1 MPDIQ
6 FGQLQ
11 ADLPSYENTGSI
23 QVDNVIPL
31 AVGYKSFPSFTALSS
46 NALTNNATGLFSSIG
61 DDGTINY
68 AGDQGKLYRMS
79 GLAFSDISKS
89 GGYFSKTTE
98 GSRDFWSFTQFGDNI
113 ICSNGTDPI
122 QKINEKT
129 DTLFSNL
136 VTFTAK
142 YLGVVRD
149 FVFSGFV
156 TEYEAKKDFNSN
168 AISSNAITI
177 SSHGYLTGDTV
188 VYDKNSNTALTNLVD
203 KATYYVVK
211 IDANSIKLATT
222 NLNAVTTV
230 VIVLTATAG
239 SETHKLE
246 KSIIYNQRVKWS
258 AINDS
263 SDWTPSGDT
272 QSGYQ
277 DIVGSHGSV
286 MAIVGGES
294 YAVIFMERAIYRMDY
309 VGTPLIF
316 QFSKVADNIGAFI
329 PKSVVSFGSDI
340 FFLAQDGFYKLSGGD
355 TLAPIGNGKVDDYF
369 FNDLSSDLDG
379 VSSAIDPNNSVAVW
393 SYRGSGADGTND
405 INNKLLIYNY
415 SVDKWATGSGLSIQF
430 ISSGSQEAFDTLE
443 KLDVLGDLDALPK
456 TLDSYYY
463 SSGVYGL
470 AGFNSEKKFG
480 KFLGG
485 SLPATIDT
493 TEFQGAKN
501 SRSAITNVRPIVDA
515 KTSSSVTVTVTPIT
529 RNTQIESIAV
539 GSPVS
544 IQSNGDCP
552 MRSSSR
558 YHRLRVKTTGN
569 FLTMSGVDVTAK
581 PTGKR

>member
-31 AVGYKSFPSFTALSS
+31 QVGYKSFPSFTALSS

-113 ICSNGTDPI
+113 IATNGTDPI

-149 FVFSGFV
+149 FVFSGYV

-188 VYDKNSNTALTNLVD
+188 VYDRNGNTALTNLVD

-246 KSIIYNQRVKWS
+246 KSIIYNQRIKWS

-329 PKSVVSFGSDI
+329 PKSIVSFGSDI

-355 TLAPIGNGKVDDYF
+355 TLTPIGNGKVDNF
-369 FNDLSSDLDG
+369 FYSDLSSDIDG
-379 VSSAIDPNNSVAVW
+379 VSSAIDPNNSIAVW
-393 SYRGSGADGTND
+393 SYRGAGAEGTND

-415 SVDKWATGSGLSIQF
+415 SVDKWATGSGLDVQF

-443 KLDVLGDLDALPK
+443 KLDVLGDLDSLPK

>member
-31 AVGYKSFPSFTALSS
+31 AIGYKSFPSFTPLSS

-79 GLAFSDISKS
+79 GLAFSDVSKS
-89 GGYFSKTTE
+89 GGYNSKTTE

-122 QKINEKT
+122 QKLNEKT
-129 DTLFSNL
+129 DTLFSDL
-136 VTFTAK
+136 VTFTVK
-142 YLGVVRD
+142 YLGIVRD
-149 FVFSGFV
+149 FVFSGYV
-156 TEYEAKKDFNSN
+156 TEYEAKKSFDSN
-168 AISSNAITI
+168 TISSNAITI

-188 VYDKNSNTALTNLVD
+188 VYDKNGNTALTNLVD
-203 KATYYVVK
+203 KQTYYVVK
-211 IDANSIKLATT
+211 IDANTIKLATT
-222 NLNAVTTV
+222 NLNAVTTT
-230 VIVLTATAG
+230 VITLSATGG
-239 SETHKLE
+239 SQTHKLE
-246 KSIIYNQRVKWS
+246 KAVIYNQRVKWS
-258 AINDS
+258 GINDS
-263 SDWTPSGDT
+263 STWTPSGDT
-272 QSGYQ
+272 QSGFQ

-329 PKSVVSFGSDI
+329 PKSVVSFGSEI

-355 TLAPIGNGKVDDYF
+355 TLAPIGNGKVDDFF
-369 FNDLSSDLDG
+369 FNDLSSSIDG
-379 VSSAIDPNNSVAVW
+379 VSSAIDPNNSIAIW
-393 SYRGSGADGTND
+393 SYRGAGAEGTSD
-405 INNKLLIYNY
+405 VNNKLLIYNY
-415 SVDKWATGSGLSIQF
+415 SVDKWATGSGLDVQF

-485 SLPATIDT
+485 SLSATIDT
-493 TEFQGAKN
+493 TEFQGAKD

-515 KTSSSVTVTVTPIT
+515 KTSSAVTVTVTPIT
-529 RNTQIESIAV
+529 RNTQVESITV

-544 IQSNGDCP
+544 IQSSGDCP

-569 FLTMSGVDVTAK
+569 FLTMSGVDVTSKA
-581 PTGKR
+581 TGKR

>member
-188 VYDKNSNTALTNLVD
+188 VYDKNGNTALTNLVD

-258 AINDS
+258 ALNDS
-263 SDWTPSGDT
+263 SDWVVSGDT

>member
-31 AVGYKSFPSFTALSS
+31 QVGYKSFPSFTALSS

-113 ICSNGTDPI
+113 IATNGTDPI

-149 FVFSGFV
+149 FVFSGYV

-188 VYDKNSNTALTNLVD
+188 VYDRNGNTALTNLVD
-203 KATYYVVK
+203 KTTYYVVK
-211 IDANSIKLATT
+211 IDANTIKLATT

-246 KSIIYNQRVKWS
+246 KSIIYNQRIKWS

-263 SDWTPSGDT
+263 SDWVASGDT

-286 MAIVGGES
+286 QAIVGGES

-329 PKSVVSFGSDI
+329 PKSIVSFGSDI

-355 TLAPIGNGKVDDYF
+355 TLVPIGNGRVDNYF

-393 SYRGSGADGTND
+393 SYRGAGAEGTSD

-415 SVDKWATGSGLSIQF
+415 SVDKWATGSGLDVQF

-443 KLDVLGDLDALPK
+443 KLDVLGDLDSLPK

-493 TEFQGAKN
+493 TEFQGAKD

-515 KTSSSVTVTVTPIT
+515 KTSQSVVVTVTPIT
-529 RNTQIESIAV
+529 RNTQTETITV

-544 IQSNGDCP
+544 IQSSGDCP

-558 YHRLRVKTTGN
+558 YHRIRVKTTGN

>member
-31 AVGYKSFPSFTALSS
+31 QVGYKSFPSFTALSS

-113 ICSNGTDPI
+113 IATNGTDPI

-149 FVFSGFV
+149 FVFSGYV

-188 VYDKNSNTALTNLVD
+188 VYDKNGNTALTNLVD

-246 KSIIYNQRVKWS
+246 KSIIYNQRIKWS
-258 AINDS
+258 ALNDS

-277 DIVGSHGSV
+277 EIVGSHGSV
-286 MAIVGGES
+286 MAIVSGES

-329 PKSVVSFGSDI
+329 PKSIVSFGSDI

-355 TLAPIGNGKVDDYF
+355 TLTPIGNGKVDNF
-369 FNDLSSDLDG
+369 FYSDLSSDIDG
-379 VSSAIDPNNSVAVW
+379 VSSAIDPNNSIAVW
-393 SYRGSGADGTND
+393 SYRGAGAEGTND

-415 SVDKWATGSGLSIQF
+415 SVDKWATGSGLDVQF

-443 KLDVLGDLDALPK
+443 KLDVLGDLDSLPK

-515 KTSSSVTVTVTPIT
+515 KTSSAVTVTVTPIT
-529 RNTQIESIAV
+529 RSTQTETITV

>member
-1 MPDIQ
+1 MPDIK

-188 VYDKNSNTALTNLVD
+188 VYDKNGNTALTNLID

-246 KSIIYNQRVKWS
+246 KSIIYNQRIKWS

-415 SVDKWATGSGLSIQF
+415 SVDKWATGSGLDVQF

-443 KLDVLGDLDALPK
+443 KLDVLGNLDALPK

-485 SLPATIDT
+485 SLPATVDT

>member
-258 AINDS
+258 ALNDS
-263 SDWTPSGDT
+263 SDWVVSGDT

-329 PKSVVSFGSDI
+329 PKSIVSFGSDI

-415 SVDKWATGSGLSIQF
+415 SVDKWATGSGLDVQF

-493 TEFQGAKN
+493 TEFQGAKD

-515 KTSSSVTVTVTPIT
+515 KTSQSVMVTVTPIT
-529 RNTQIESIAV
+529 RNTQTETITV

-544 IQSNGDCP
+544 IQSSGDCP

>member
-31 AVGYKSFPSFTALSS
+31 QVGYKSFPSFTALSS

-113 ICSNGTDPI
+113 IATNGTDPI

-149 FVFSGFV
+149 FVFSGYV

-188 VYDKNSNTALTNLVD
+188 VYDRNGNTALTNLVD

-246 KSIIYNQRVKWS
+246 KSIIYNQRIKWS
-258 AINDS
+258 ALNDS

-286 MAIVGGES
+286 MAIVSGES

-329 PKSVVSFGSDI
+329 PKSIVSFGSDI

-355 TLAPIGNGKVDDYF
+355 TLTPIGNGKVDNF
-369 FNDLSSDLDG
+369 FYSDLSSDIDG
-379 VSSAIDPNNSVAVW
+379 VSSAIDPNNSIAVW
-393 SYRGSGADGTND
+393 SYRGAGAEGTND

-415 SVDKWATGSGLSIQF
+415 SVDKWATGSGLDVQF

-443 KLDVLGDLDALPK
+443 KLDVLGDLDSLPK

-485 SLPATIDT
+485 SLPSTIDT

-515 KTSSSVTVTVTPIT
+515 KTSSAVTVTVTPIT
-529 RNTQIESIAV
+529 RSTQTETITV

>member
-1 MPDIQ
+1 MPDIK

-246 KSIIYNQRVKWS
+246 KSIIYNQRIKWS

-415 SVDKWATGSGLSIQF
+415 SVDKWATGSGLDVQF

-485 SLPATIDT
+485 SLPATVDT

>member
-415 SVDKWATGSGLSIQF
+415 SVDKWATGSGLDVQF

-443 KLDVLGDLDALPK
+443 KLDVLGNLDALPK

-493 TEFQGAKN
+493 TEFQGAKD

-515 KTSSSVTVTVTPIT
+515 KTSQSVTVTVTPIT

>member
-31 AVGYKSFPSFTALSS
+31 QVGYKSFPSFTALSS

-113 ICSNGTDPI
+113 IATNGTDPI

-149 FVFSGFV
+149 FVFSGYV

-188 VYDKNSNTALTNLVD
+188 VYDRNGNTALTNLVD

-246 KSIIYNQRVKWS
+246 KSIIYNQRIKWS
-258 AINDS
+258 ALNDS

-277 DIVGSHGSV
+277 EIVGSHGSV
-286 MAIVGGES
+286 MAIVSGES

-329 PKSVVSFGSDI
+329 PKSIVSFGSDI

-355 TLAPIGNGKVDDYF
+355 TLTPIGNGKVDNF
-369 FNDLSSDLDG
+369 FYSDLSSDIDG
-379 VSSAIDPNNSVAVW
+379 VSSAIDPNNSIAVW
-393 SYRGSGADGTND
+393 SYRGAGAEGTND

-415 SVDKWATGSGLSIQF
+415 SVDKWATGSGLDVQF

-443 KLDVLGDLDALPK
+443 KLDVLGDLDSLPK

-485 SLPATIDT
+485 SLPSTIDT

-515 KTSSSVTVTVTPIT
+515 KTSQSVVVTVTPIT
-529 RNTQIESIAV
+529 RSTQTETITV

>member
-1 MPDIQ
+1 
-6 FGQLQ
+6 
-11 ADLPSYENTGSI
+11 
-23 QVDNVIPL
+23 
-31 AVGYKSFPSFTALSS
+31 
-46 NALTNNATGLFSSIG
+46 
-61 DDGTINY
+61 
-68 AGDQGKLYRMS
+68 
-79 GLAFSDISKS
+79 
-89 GGYFSKTTE
+89 
-98 GSRDFWSFTQFGDNI
+98 
-113 ICSNGTDPI
+113 
-122 QKINEKT
+122 
-129 DTLFSNL
+129 
-136 VTFTAK
+136 
-142 YLGVVRD
+142 
-149 FVFSGFV
+149 
-156 TEYEAKKDFNSN
+156 
-168 AISSNAITI
+168 
-177 SSHGYLTGDTV
+177 
-188 VYDKNSNTALTNLVD
+188 
-203 KATYYVVK
+203 
-211 IDANSIKLATT
+211 
-222 NLNAVTTV
+222 
-230 VIVLTATAG
+230 
-239 SETHKLE
+239 
-246 KSIIYNQRVKWS
+246 
-258 AINDS
+258 
-263 SDWTPSGDT
+263 
-272 QSGYQ
+272 
-277 DIVGSHGSV
+277 

-415 SVDKWATGSGLSIQF
+415 SVDKWATGSGLDVQF

-443 KLDVLGDLDALPK
+443 KLDVLGNLDALPK

>member
-31 AVGYKSFPSFTALSS
+31 QVGYKSFPSFTALSS

-113 ICSNGTDPI
+113 IATNGTDPI

-149 FVFSGFV
+149 FVFSGYV

-188 VYDKNSNTALTNLVD
+188 VYDRNGNTALTNLVD

-246 KSIIYNQRVKWS
+246 KSIIYNQRIKWS
-258 AINDS
+258 ALNDS

-277 DIVGSHGSV
+277 EIVGSHGSV
-286 MAIVGGES
+286 MAIVSGES

-329 PKSVVSFGSDI
+329 PKSIVSFGSDI

-355 TLAPIGNGKVDDYF
+355 TLVPIGNGRVDDYF
-369 FNDLSSDLDG
+369 FNDLSSNLDG
-379 VSSAIDPNNSVAVW
+379 VSSAIDPNNSIAVW
-393 SYRGSGADGTND
+393 SYRGAGAEGTND

-415 SVDKWATGSGLSIQF
+415 SVDKWATGSGLDVQF

-443 KLDVLGDLDALPK
+443 KLDVLGDLDSLPK

-485 SLPATIDT
+485 SLPSTIDT

-515 KTSSSVTVTVTPIT
+515 KTSSAVTVTVTPIT
-529 RNTQIESIAV
+529 RSTQTETITV

>member
-31 AVGYKSFPSFTALSS
+31 QVGYKSFPSFTALSS

-68 AGDQGKLYRMS
+68 AGDQAKLYRMS

-113 ICSNGTDPI
+113 IATNGTDPI

-149 FVFSGFV
+149 FVFSGYV

-188 VYDKNSNTALTNLVD
+188 VYDRNGNTALTNLVD

-246 KSIIYNQRVKWS
+246 KSIIYNQRIKWS
-258 AINDS
+258 ALNDS

-277 DIVGSHGSV
+277 EIVGSHGSV
-286 MAIVGGES
+286 MAIVSGES

-329 PKSVVSFGSDI
+329 PKSIVSFGSDI

-355 TLAPIGNGKVDDYF
+355 TLTPIGNGKVDNF
-369 FNDLSSDLDG
+369 FYSDLSSDIDG
-379 VSSAIDPNNSVAVW
+379 VSSAIDPNNSIAVW
-393 SYRGSGADGTND
+393 SYRGAGAEGTND

-415 SVDKWATGSGLSIQF
+415 SVDKWATGSGLDVQF

-443 KLDVLGDLDALPK
+443 KLDVLGDLDSLPK

-485 SLPATIDT
+485 SLPSTIDT

-515 KTSSSVTVTVTPIT
+515 KTSSAVTVTVTPIT
-529 RNTQIESIAV
+529 RSTQTETITV

>member
-31 AVGYKSFPSFTALSS
+31 QVGYKSFPSFTALSS

-113 ICSNGTDPI
+113 IATNGTDPI

-149 FVFSGFV
+149 FVFSGYV

-188 VYDKNSNTALTNLVD
+188 VYDRNGNTALTNLVD

-246 KSIIYNQRVKWS
+246 KSIIYNQRIKWS
-258 AINDS
+258 ALNDS

-277 DIVGSHGSV
+277 EIVGSHGSV
-286 MAIVGGES
+286 MAIVSGES

-329 PKSVVSFGSDI
+329 PKSIVSFGSDI

-355 TLAPIGNGKVDDYF
+355 TLTPIGNGKVDNF
-369 FNDLSSDLDG
+369 FYSDLSSDIDG
-379 VSSAIDPNNSVAVW
+379 VSSAIDPNNSIAVW
-393 SYRGSGADGTND
+393 SYRGAGAEGTND

-415 SVDKWATGSGLSIQF
+415 SVDKWATGSGLDVQF

-443 KLDVLGDLDALPK
+443 KLDVLGDLDSLPK

-529 RNTQIESIAV
+529 RNTQTESIAV

>member
-11 ADLPSYENTGSI
+11 ADLPSYENKGSI

-188 VYDKNSNTALTNLVD
+188 VYDKNGNTALTNLVD

-246 KSIIYNQRVKWS
+246 KSIIYNQRIKWS

-355 TLAPIGNGKVDDYF
+355 TLVPIGNGRVDDYF
-369 FNDLSSDLDG
+369 YNDLSSDLDG

>member
-31 AVGYKSFPSFTALSS
+31 QVGYKSFPSFTALSS

-113 ICSNGTDPI
+113 IATNGTDPI

-188 VYDKNSNTALTNLVD
+188 VYDKNGNTALTNLVD

-246 KSIIYNQRVKWS
+246 KSIIYNQRIKWS
-258 AINDS
+258 ALNDS

-277 DIVGSHGSV
+277 EIVGSHGSV
-286 MAIVGGES
+286 MAIVSGES

-329 PKSVVSFGSDI
+329 PKSIVSFGSDI

-355 TLAPIGNGKVDDYF
+355 TLTPIGNGKVDNF
-369 FNDLSSDLDG
+369 FYSDLSSDIDG
-379 VSSAIDPNNSVAVW
+379 VSSAIDPNNSIAVW
-393 SYRGSGADGTND
+393 SYRGAGAEGTND

-415 SVDKWATGSGLSIQF
+415 SVDKWATGSGLDVQF

-443 KLDVLGDLDALPK
+443 KLDVLGDLDSLPK

>member
-1 MPDIQ
+1 MPDIK

-79 GLAFSDISKS
+79 GLTFSDISKS
-89 GGYFSKTTE
+89 GGYNSKTAE

-122 QKINEKT
+122 QKLNEKT
-129 DTLFSNL
+129 DTLFSDL
-136 VTFTAK
+136 VTFTVK

-149 FVFSGFV
+149 FVFSGYV
-156 TEYEAKKDFNSN
+156 TEYEAKKSFDSN
-168 AISSNAITI
+168 TISSNAITI

-188 VYDKNSNTALTNLVD
+188 VYDRNGNTALTNLVD
-203 KATYYVVK
+203 KETYYVVK
-211 IDANSIKLATT
+211 IDANTIKLATT
-222 NLNAVTTV
+222 NVNAVTTT
-230 VIVLTATAG
+230 VITLSATGG
-239 SETHKLE
+239 SQTHKLE
-246 KSIIYNQRVKWS
+246 KAVIYNQRIKWS
-258 AINDS
+258 AINNS
-263 SDWTPSGDT
+263 SSWSPSGDT
-272 QSGYQ
+272 QSGFQ

-286 MAIVGGES
+286 QAIVGGES

-340 FFLAQDGFYKLSGGD
+340 FFIAQDGFYKLSGGD
-355 TLAPIGNGKVDDYF
+355 TLTPIGNGKVDDFF
-369 FNDLSSDLDG
+369 FNDLSSALDG
-379 VSSAIDPNNSVAVW
+379 VSSAIDPNNSIAVW
-393 SYRGSGADGTND
+393 SYRGAGAGGTSD
-405 INNKLLIYNY
+405 INNKLLVYNY
-415 SVDKWATGSGLSIQF
+415 SVDKWATCSGLEIQF

-443 KLDVLGDLDALPK
+443 KLDVLGNLDALPK

-463 SSGVYGL
+463 SAGIFGL
-470 AGFNSEKKFG
+470 AGFNSDKKFG

-493 TEFQGAKN
+493 TEFQGAKDR
-501 SRSAITNVRPIVDA
+501 RSAITNVRPIVDA
-515 KTSSSVTVTVTPIT
+515 KTSQSVAVTVTPIT
-529 RNTQIESIAV
+529 RSSQIETITV
-539 GSPVS
+539 GSPVA
-544 IQSNGDCP
+544 IQSSGDCP

-558 YHRLRVKTTGN
+558 YHRMRVKTIGN

>member
-258 AINDS
+258 ALNDS
-263 SDWTPSGDT
+263 SDWVVSGDT

-329 PKSVVSFGSDI
+329 PKSIVSFGSDI

-393 SYRGSGADGTND
+393 SYRGSGAEGTSD

-415 SVDKWATGSGLSIQF
+415 SVDKWATGSGLDVQF

-493 TEFQGAKN
+493 TEFQGAKD

-515 KTSSSVTVTVTPIT
+515 KTSQSVTVTVTPIT

>member
-31 AVGYKSFPSFTALSS
+31 QVGYKSFPSFTALSS

-113 ICSNGTDPI
+113 IATNGTDPI

-149 FVFSGFV
+149 FVFSGYV

-188 VYDKNSNTALTNLVD
+188 VYDRNGNTALTNLVD

-246 KSIIYNQRVKWS
+246 KSIIYNQRIKWS
-258 AINDS
+258 ALNDS

-277 DIVGSHGSV
+277 EIVGSHGSV
-286 MAIVGGES
+286 MAIVSGES

-329 PKSVVSFGSDI
+329 PKSIVSFGSDI

-355 TLAPIGNGKVDDYF
+355 TLTPIGNGKVDNF
-369 FNDLSSDLDG
+369 FYSDLSSDIDG

-393 SYRGSGADGTND
+393 SYRGAGAEGTND

-415 SVDKWATGSGLSIQF
+415 SVDKWATGSGLDVQF

-443 KLDVLGDLDALPK
+443 KLDVLGDLDSLPK

-485 SLPATIDT
+485 SLPSTIDT

-515 KTSSSVTVTVTPIT
+515 KTSSAVTVTVTPIT
-529 RNTQIESIAV
+529 RSTQTETITV

>member
-31 AVGYKSFPSFTALSS
+31 QVGYKSFPSFTALSS

-113 ICSNGTDPI
+113 IATNGTDPI

-149 FVFSGFV
+149 FVFSGYV

-188 VYDKNSNTALTNLVD
+188 VYDKNGNTALTNLVD

-246 KSIIYNQRVKWS
+246 KSIIYNQRIKWS

>member
-136 VTFTAK
+136 VTFTVK

-188 VYDKNSNTALTNLVD
+188 VYDKNGNTALTNLVD

-246 KSIIYNQRVKWS
+246 KSIIYNQRIKWS

-415 SVDKWATGSGLSIQF
+415 SVDKWATGSGLDVQF

-443 KLDVLGDLDALPK
+443 KLDVLGNLDALPK

-485 SLPATIDT
+485 SLPATVDT

>member
-31 AVGYKSFPSFTALSS
+31 QVGYKSFPSFTALSS

-113 ICSNGTDPI
+113 IATNGTDPI

-149 FVFSGFV
+149 FVFSGYV

-177 SSHGYLTGDTV
+177 SSHGYLTGDTL
-188 VYDKNSNTALTNLVD
+188 VYDKNGNTALTNLVD
-203 KATYYVVK
+203 KATYYVIK
-211 IDANSIKLATT
+211 IDANTIKLATT

-246 KSIIYNQRVKWS
+246 KSIIYNQRIKWS

-263 SDWTPSGDT
+263 SDWVASGDT

-286 MAIVGGES
+286 QAIVGGES

-309 VGTPLIF
+309 VGTPLMF

-329 PKSVVSFGSDI
+329 PKSIVSFGSDI

-355 TLAPIGNGKVDDYF
+355 TLVPIGNGRVDDYF
-369 FNDLSSDLDG
+369 YSDLSSDLDG

-393 SYRGSGADGTND
+393 SYRGAGAEGTSD

-415 SVDKWATGSGLSIQF
+415 SVDKWATGSGLDVQF

-443 KLDVLGDLDALPK
+443 KLDVLGDLDSLPK

-493 TEFQGAKN
+493 TEFQGAKD

-515 KTSSSVTVTVTPIT
+515 KTSQSVVVTVTPIT
-529 RNTQIESIAV
+529 RNTQTETITV

-544 IQSNGDCP
+544 IQSSGDCP

-558 YHRLRVKTTGN
+558 YHRIRVKTTGN

>member
-211 IDANSIKLATT
+211 INANSIKLATT

-258 AINDS
+258 ALNDS
-263 SDWTPSGDT
+263 SDWVVSGDT

-415 SVDKWATGSGLSIQF
+415 SVDKWATGSGLDVQF

-443 KLDVLGDLDALPK
+443 KLDVLGNLDALPK

>member
-246 KSIIYNQRVKWS
+246 KSIIYNQRIKWS

-415 SVDKWATGSGLSIQF
+415 SVDKWATGSGLDVQF

-443 KLDVLGDLDALPK
+443 KLDVLGNLDALPK

-485 SLPATIDT
+485 SLPATVDT

-515 KTSSSVTVTVTPIT
+515 KASSSVTVTVTPIT
-529 RNTQIESIAV
+529 RNTQI
-539 GSPVS
+539 
-544 IQSNGDCP
+544 
-552 MRSSSR
+552 
-558 YHRLRVKTTGN
+558 
-569 FLTMSGVDVTAK
+569 
-581 PTGKR
+581 

>member
-258 AINDS
+258 ALNDS
-263 SDWTPSGDT
+263 SDWVVSGDT

-309 VGTPLIF
+309 AGTPLIF

-355 TLAPIGNGKVDDYF
+355 TLVPIGNGRVDDYF
-369 FNDLSSDLDG
+369 YNDLSSDLDG

-415 SVDKWATGSGLSIQF
+415 SVDKWATGSGLDVQF

-443 KLDVLGDLDALPK
+443 KLDVLGNLDALPK

>member
-31 AVGYKSFPSFTALSS
+31 QVGYKSFPSFTALSS

-113 ICSNGTDPI
+113 IATNGTDPI

-149 FVFSGFV
+149 FVFSGYL

-188 VYDKNSNTALTNLVD
+188 VYDKNGNTALTNLVD

-211 IDANSIKLATT
+211 IDANTIKLATT

-246 KSIIYNQRVKWS
+246 KSIIYNQRIKWS

-286 MAIVGGES
+286 MAIVSGES

-329 PKSVVSFGSDI
+329 SKSVVSFGSDI

-355 TLAPIGNGKVDDYF
+355 TLVPIGNGRVDNYF

-415 SVDKWATGSGLSIQF
+415 SVDKWATGSGLDVQF

-443 KLDVLGDLDALPK
+443 KLDVLGDLDSLPK

-470 AGFNSEKKFG
+470 AGFNSDKKFG

-493 TEFQGAKN
+493 TEFQGAKD

-515 KTSSSVTVTVTPIT
+515 KTSQSVVVTVTPIT
-529 RNTQIESIAV
+529 RNTQTETITV

-544 IQSNGDCP
+544 IQSSGDCP

-558 YHRLRVKTTGN
+558 YHRIRVKTTGN

>member
-246 KSIIYNQRVKWS
+246 KSIIYNQRIKWS

-329 PKSVVSFGSDI
+329 PKSIVSFGSDI

-415 SVDKWATGSGLSIQF
+415 SVDKWATGSGLDVQF

-443 KLDVLGDLDALPK
+443 KLDVLGNLDALPK

>member
-1 MPDIQ
+1 MPDIK

-188 VYDKNSNTALTNLVD
+188 VYDKNGNTALTNFVD

-246 KSIIYNQRVKWS
+246 KSIIYNQRIKWS

>member
-355 TLAPIGNGKVDDYF
+355 TLVPIGNGRIDDYF
-369 FNDLSSDLDG
+369 YNDLSSDLDG

>member
-31 AVGYKSFPSFTALSS
+31 QVGYKSFPSFTALSS

-113 ICSNGTDPI
+113 IATNGTDPI

-149 FVFSGFV
+149 FVFSGYV

-188 VYDKNSNTALTNLVD
+188 VYDRNGNTALTNLVD

-246 KSIIYNQRVKWS
+246 KSIIYNQRIKWS
-258 AINDS
+258 ALNDS

-277 DIVGSHGSV
+277 EIVGSHGSV
-286 MAIVGGES
+286 MAIVSGES

-329 PKSVVSFGSDI
+329 PKSIVSFGSDI

-355 TLAPIGNGKVDDYF
+355 TLTPIGNGKVDNF
-369 FNDLSSDLDG
+369 FYSDLSSDIDG
-379 VSSAIDPNNSVAVW
+379 VSSAIDPNNSIAVW
-393 SYRGSGADGTND
+393 SYRGAGAEGTND

-415 SVDKWATGSGLSIQF
+415 SVDKWATGSGLDVQF

-443 KLDVLGDLDALPK
+443 KLDVLGDLDSLPK

-485 SLPATIDT
+485 SLPSTIDT

-515 KTSSSVTVTVTPIT
+515 KTSSAVTVTVTPIT
-529 RNTQIESIAV
+529 RSTQTETITV

>member
-1 MPDIQ
+1 MPDIK

-188 VYDKNSNTALTNLVD
+188 VYDKNGNTALTNFVD

-246 KSIIYNQRVKWS
+246 KSIIYNQRIKWS

-415 SVDKWATGSGLSIQF
+415 SVDKWATGSGLDVQF

-443 KLDVLGDLDALPK
+443 KLDVLGNLDALPK

-485 SLPATIDT
+485 SLPATVDT

>member
-136 VTFTAK
+136 VTFTVK

-188 VYDKNSNTALTNLVD
+188 VYDKNGNTALTNLVD

-246 KSIIYNQRVKWS
+246 KSIIYNQRIKWS

-415 SVDKWATGSGLSIQF
+415 SVDKWATGSGLDVQF

-443 KLDVLGDLDALPK
+443 KLDVLGNLDALPK

>member
-1 MPDIQ
+1 MPDIK

-246 KSIIYNQRVKWS
+246 KSIIYNQRIKWS

-415 SVDKWATGSGLSIQF
+415 SVDKWATGSGLDVQF

-443 KLDVLGDLDALPK
+443 KLDVLGNLDALPK

-485 SLPATIDT
+485 SLPATVDT

>member
-31 AVGYKSFPSFTALSS
+31 QVGYKSFPSFTALSS

-113 ICSNGTDPI
+113 IATNGTDPI

-149 FVFSGFV
+149 FVFSGYV

-188 VYDKNSNTALTNLVD
+188 VYDRNGNTALTNLVD

-246 KSIIYNQRVKWS
+246 KSIIYNQRIKWS
-258 AINDS
+258 ALNDS

-277 DIVGSHGSV
+277 EIVGSHGSV
-286 MAIVGGES
+286 MAIVSGES

-329 PKSVVSFGSDI
+329 PKSIVSFGSDI

-355 TLAPIGNGKVDDYF
+355 TLTPIGNGKVDNF
-369 FNDLSSDLDG
+369 FYSDLSSDIDG
-379 VSSAIDPNNSVAVW
+379 VSSAIDPNNSIAVW
-393 SYRGSGADGTND
+393 SYRGAGAEGTND

-415 SVDKWATGSGLSIQF
+415 SVDKWATGSGLDVQF

-443 KLDVLGDLDALPK
+443 KLDVLGDLDSLPK

-515 KTSSSVTVTVTPIT
+515 KTSQSVVVTVTPIT
-529 RNTQIESIAV
+529 RSTQTETITV

>member
-1 MPDIQ
+1 MPDIK

-246 KSIIYNQRVKWS
+246 KSIIYNQRIKWS

-415 SVDKWATGSGLSIQF
+415 SVDKWATGSGLDVQF

-443 KLDVLGDLDALPK
+443 KLDVLGDLDSLPK

-485 SLPATIDT
+485 SLPATVDT

>member
-188 VYDKNSNTALTNLVD
+188 VYDKNGNTALTNLVD

-246 KSIIYNQRVKWS
+246 KSIIYNQRIKWS

-329 PKSVVSFGSDI
+329 PKSIVSFGSDI

-355 TLAPIGNGKVDDYF
+355 TLVPIGNGRVDDYF
-369 FNDLSSDLDG
+369 YNDLSSDLDG